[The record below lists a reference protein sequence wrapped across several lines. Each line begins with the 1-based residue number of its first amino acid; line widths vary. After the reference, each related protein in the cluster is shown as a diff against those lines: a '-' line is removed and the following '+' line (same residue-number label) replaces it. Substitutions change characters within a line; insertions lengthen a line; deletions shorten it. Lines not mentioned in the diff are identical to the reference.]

1 MPSARFGA
9 TRRSWKSPPGSGALD
24 RALTVAAV
32 AYYAAV
38 IVFTIL
44 VRSGDLSA
52 SGIDSS
58 ADELADGQVLRLLTS
73 VIAVEGPL
81 AVPQIALGAFVA
93 AVVIR
98 REGAAVWWVA
108 ALVGHVGSALISYAI
123 IDLASALPRPRTPRT
138 IPTTASPQCSGLRW
152 VPCSR
157 AAYGRATG

>member
-1 MPSARFGA
+1 VPSARFGA
-9 TRRSWKSPPGSGALD
+9 TRRSWKSPRGSGALD

-44 VRSGDLSA
+44 LRSGDLNA

-81 AVPQIALGAFVA
+81 AVPQIALGRSWPRSSSGGREPLCGGS
-93 AVVIR
+93 R
-98 REGAAVWWVA
+98 RWW
-108 ALVGHVGSALISYAI
+108 
-123 IDLASALPRPRTPRT
+123 DTWDRP
-138 IPTTASPQCSGLRW
+138 
-152 VPCSR
+152 
-157 AAYGRATG
+157 

>member
-9 TRRSWKSPPGSGALD
+9 TRRSWKSPRGSGALD

-58 ADELADGQVLRLLTS
+58 ADELADYCRGKIADFKIPWVVEIRDQLPKSPTGKVRKTALR
-73 VIAVEGPL
+73 AG
-81 AVPQIALGAFVA
+81 GAQ
-93 AVVIR
+93 
-98 REGAAVWWVA
+98 GAAE
-108 ALVGHVGSALISYAI
+108 SAS
-123 IDLASALPRPRTPRT
+123 S
-138 IPTTASPQCSGLRW
+138 
-152 VPCSR
+152 
-157 AAYGRATG
+157 